1 MSQSLLQFAKDFVA
15 GKISAEQF
23 ADPYQAK
30 WKAERDSGALSKDP
44 SALNEKLSTLFC
56 LADQYNPETDRHYS
70 EFDAEELKKRV
81 KNLLES

>member
-30 WKAERDSGALSKDP
+30 WKAERDSGALSKD
-44 SALNEKLSTLFC
+44 
-56 LADQYNPETDRHYS
+56 Q
-70 EFDAEELKKRV
+70 V
-81 KNLLES
+81 LL